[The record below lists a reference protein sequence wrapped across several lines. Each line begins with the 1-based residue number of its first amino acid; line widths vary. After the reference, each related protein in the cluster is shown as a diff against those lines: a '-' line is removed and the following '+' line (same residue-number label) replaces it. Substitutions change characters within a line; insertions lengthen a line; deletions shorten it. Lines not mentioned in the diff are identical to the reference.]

1 VSNKKIIITGAS
13 GLLGRYATLF
23 LNNLNFDTVL
33 FSNTQ
38 KIINPNVKSYSFN
51 LMNTNDLEKII
62 VTEKPDYI
70 LHTAGITDIEKCEHD
85 EAKAFSVNVDVVKN
99 ICDLCI
105 KYRIFLVY
113 ISTDHLYQGNEDIYT
128 ELSPKCPIN
137 IYAKTKSMAE
147 DYLIKSFSNYL
158 IIRTNFFGW
167 GSSKRKSFTDY
178 IIDSLRL
185 NLKINLFDDVF
196 FTPILIDK
204 LLLYISIL
212 LEKNASGIFNISSS
226 NKISKYAFGNQLCD
240 IFSLDKSLI
249 NKSSIK
255 DNNNLVQR
263 PLNMSLSNEKLI
275 NFLDIKLPNL
285 EEQFKL
291 LKCTENKFKD
301 AR

>member
-1 VSNKKIIITGAS
+1 MSNKKIIITGAS

-23 LNNLNFDTVL
+23 FNNLNFETVL
-33 FSNTQ
+33 FSNSY
-38 KIINPNVKSYSFN
+38 KIINPNLHAYSFN
-51 LMNTNDLEKII
+51 LMDINTLEKII
-62 VTEKPDYI
+62 ANEKPDYI
-70 LHTAGITDIEKCEHD
+70 FHTAGITDIERCEND
-85 EAKAFSVNVDVVKN
+85 EANATSVNVDVLKN

-128 ELSPKCPIN
+128 ELSPKSPIN
-137 IYAKTKSMAE
+137 TYAKTKSLAE

-167 GSSKRKSFTDY
+167 GSARRKSFTDY
-178 IIDSLRL
+178 IIDNLRL
-185 NLKINLFDDVF
+185 GSNINLFDDVF

-204 LLLYISIL
+204 LLLYISNL
-212 LEKNASGIFNISSS
+212 LEKNANGIFNISSS
-226 NKISKYAFGNQLCD
+226 NKISKYAFGMKLCD
-240 IFSLDKSLI
+240 IFSLDKNLI

-255 DNNNLVQR
+255 DHKHLVNR
-263 PLNMSLSNEKLI
+263 PLNMSLSNDKLI
-275 NFLDIKLPNL
+275 NFLDIELPNL

-291 LKCTENKFKD
+291 LKYSENKYKE